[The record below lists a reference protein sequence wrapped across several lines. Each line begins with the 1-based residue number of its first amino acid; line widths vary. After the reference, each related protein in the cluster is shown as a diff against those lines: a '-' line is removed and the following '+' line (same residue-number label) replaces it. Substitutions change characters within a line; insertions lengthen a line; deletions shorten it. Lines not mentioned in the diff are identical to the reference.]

1 MTRISDKEWKM
12 KNVTKII
19 ALTLFVTAAQTVA
32 IAQQA
37 ERPGGVPLTSEAH
50 HHLVFSN
57 SEVRAFYVV
66 IPPGDHTLIHRHDVD
81 YVWVGLGEGKV
92 VNKTVNKPEVHL
104 ASKDAALHFT
114 RGPLAH
120 AARNEGDGV
129 YRNVTIELLHLQN
142 NPRNLCEQ
150 VLEDKETNCVAATAG
165 VLRESAGASLQ
176 PLFETDE
183 IRFDLLTVD
192 QGKEVTINGSK
203 TPPLVIALEQT
214 VAEATTGGNGK
225 TTLSSHE
232 FKDGSV
238 TSPQPNET
246 IKLRNTGTT
255 RARFLVFEFKPGTS

>member
-1 MTRISDKEWKM
+1 M
-12 KNVTKII
+12 KNVFKSI
-19 ALTLFVTAAQTVA
+19 ASTLLVIAAQTVA
-32 IAQQA
+32 FAQQA
-37 ERPGGVPLTSEAH
+37 EQPGGVPLTSEAH

-104 ASKDAALHFT
+104 ASEDAALHFT

-129 YRNVTIELLHLQN
+129 YRNVTIELLHSQN

-150 VLEDKETNCVAATAG
+150 VFEDKETNCVAATAG
-165 VLRESAGASLQ
+165 VVKESAGVSLQ

-192 QGKEVTINGSK
+192 KGKEVTINGSK
-203 TPPLVIALEQT
+203 TSPLVIALEQT
-214 VAEATTGGNGK
+214 VSKATTRGTGE
-225 TTLSSHE
+225 TALSSRE

-238 TSPQPNET
+238 TSSQPNET
-246 IKLRNTGTT
+246 MKLRNTGTT
-255 RARFLVFEFKPGTS
+255 RARFLVFEFKPGAS